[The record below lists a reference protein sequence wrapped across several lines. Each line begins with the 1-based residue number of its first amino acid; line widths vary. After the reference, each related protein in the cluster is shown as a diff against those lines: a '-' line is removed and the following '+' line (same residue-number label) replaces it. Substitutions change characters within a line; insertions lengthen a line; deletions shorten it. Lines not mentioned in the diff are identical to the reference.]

1 MKYDV
6 AIIGGGPAGYTAAER
21 AAQGGLS
28 TVLFEKNA
36 LGGVCLNEGCVP
48 TKTLLYSAKIYDSI
62 KHASKYAVKAE
73 NPSFDL
79 SKIISRKTKVV
90 KKLTAGIR
98 MKLTEA
104 GVVMVAAEAFIRGRA
119 EDGTITIEANGE
131 SYEASHLLVAT
142 GSESMIP
149 PIPGLDQ
156 VDYWTSREALL
167 SKELPS
173 SLVIIGGGVIGMEF
187 ASFFNSLGVEVQV
200 VEMMDKILGPMDRE
214 LSAMLQAEYS
224 KRGVKFHLGYK
235 VTSVEKKESSR
246 IASVTATDVD
256 NYRTVRISGHYFAD
270 CTGDATLGVL
280 AGADWVMGR
289 EARSTYG
296 EPSAPETADG
306 ITLGASVQWY
316 SEEEDEPVDFPDIDW
331 GLPIDEDTVQKV
343 RRGQWYWE
351 VGMNDD
357 QINDAEKIRDYGMYV
372 AYSNWS
378 YIKNRSSF
386 RDEYACTSLRWL
398 SYYAGKRESRRLL
411 GDYVLKEQDLRD
423 FRIYDDGCVYTSWYI
438 DNHEPDPDNA
448 RHFRDPWL
456 SRGCLTPLDFYPIPV
471 RCFYSRNIHNLFM
484 AGRDISVS
492 HIALGTTRVMRTCAM
507 IGEVVGMA
515 CSVCLENGIDPAQI
529 WPDSFDRLKLLMDK
543 GAGNPNR
550 PYTQIYTLIDTTA
563 VRSEDC

>member
-214 LSAMLQAEYS
+214 LSAMLQAEYA

-235 VTSVEKKESSR
+235 VTSVDGEGVHMEKEGEEPK
-246 IASVTATDVD
+246 
-256 NYRTVRISGHYFAD
+256 
-270 CTGDATLGVL
+270 VL
-280 AGADWVMGR
+280 AGERILLSVGRVAVMKGFGL
-289 EARSTYG
+289 ENLSL
-296 EPSAPETADG
+296 ETHRRG
-306 ITLGASVQWY
+306 ITV
-316 SEEEDEPVDFPDIDW
+316 DEQMRTS
-331 GLPIDEDTVQKV
+331 LPNV
-343 RRGQWYWE
+343 
-351 VGMNDD
+351 
-357 QINDAEKIRDYGMYV
+357 
-372 AYSNWS
+372 
-378 YIKNRSSF
+378 
-386 RDEYACTSLRWL
+386 YACGDITGYSLL
-398 SYYAGKRESRRLL
+398 A
-411 GDYVLKEQDLRD
+411 
-423 FRIYDDGCVYTSWYI
+423 
-438 DNHEPDPDNA
+438 H
-448 RHFRDPWL
+448 
-456 SRGCLTPLDFYPIPV
+456 
-471 RCFYSRNIHNLFM
+471 
-484 AGRDISVS
+484 
-492 HIALGTTRVMRTCAM
+492 
-507 IGEVVGMA
+507 
-515 CSVCLENGIDPAQI
+515 
-529 WPDSFDRLKLLMDK
+529 
-543 GAGNPNR
+543 
-550 PYTQIYTLIDTTA
+550 TA
-563 VRSEDC
+563 VREAEVAVNNILGKQDRMSYKAIPGVVYTNPEIAGVGKTEAEWQDL